1 MDHLQPEK
9 QHPRFP
15 AIAETEEDLCRAL
28 WLSVALQAIIDASSK
43 SRKRTAIRDKS
54 QALSWLSDPLDD
66 ESDLAY
72 VCDLAAIDYRR
83 LRKRFRKIM
92 SGEVESVD
100 FRCLKKLVNEEAKQ
114 ENRNRYFARCRKNAR
129 HRLERISTSAAT
141 PLSTAIVSFRK
152 TEPHSPSFLNTAD
165 GF

>member
-1 MDHLQPEK
+1 MTNIQTEK
-9 QHPRFP
+9 SNQRFP

-43 SRKRTAIRDKS
+43 SRKKTANRDKS
-54 QALSWLSDPLDD
+54 QALSWLSDPLED

-72 VCDLAAIDYRR
+72 VCELAGIDYRR

-100 FRCLKKLVNEEAKQ
+100 FRCLKKLVNEEAKP
-114 ENRNRYFARCRKNAR
+114 ENRKRYFARARKNAR
-129 HRLERISTSAAT
+129 LRQERVAIQAEFDKQILVISAFCELQDT
-141 PLSTAIVSFRK
+141 PEIEAKRAS
-152 TEPHSPSFLNTAD
+152 
-165 GF
+165 